1 MPGGDRTGPLGM
13 GPMTGRAAGY
23 CAGYNV
29 PGYMNP
35 YGGRGMGYGRMMGGR
50 GRGGGFGRGR
60 GFGRF
65 AAPYVQPPVY
75 PVPQPQPGFD
85 AMPYDESAEIEMLRA
100 QAQSIEATLSGIQKR
115 IEALE
120 AQKAEKPEGSKDK

>member
-13 GPMTGRAAGY
+13 GPMTGRAAGF

-50 GRGGGFGRGR
+50 GGGFGRGR

-65 AAPYVQPPVY
+65 VAPYVQPQVY
-75 PVPQPQPGFD
+75 PVAPQPGFG
-85 AMPYDESAEIEMLRA
+85 AMAYDESAELEALRA
-100 QAQSIEATLSGIQKR
+100 QAQSIEATLSGIQQR

-120 AQKAEKPEGSKDK
+120 TQKAEKTERTKDK